1 MEKVLGILI
10 TEPFIVFI
18 GAVIRGALLFYPAM
32 LFMGMLHS
40 HWSAVPALSWQG
52 SFALVAV
59 TGLLFSGGSNE

>member
-1 MEKVLGILI
+1 MEEVLGTLI
-10 TEPFIVFI
+10 AAPFIVFI
-18 GAVIRGALLFYPAM
+18 GSVIRGALLFYPVM

-59 TGLLFSGGSNE
+59 TGLLFSGGSDE